1 MKINT
6 CCFTGHRILP
16 KNRIQTVKFQ
26 ATEQIKKLIV
36 QGTTYFMTGGAI
48 GFDTIAAQQILNLR
62 SEYNRIKLILAIP
75 CEDQSSKWSDED
87 KYIYENIKKD
97 ADIVIYTSKKYE
109 KDCMLKRNRYMVSN
123 SDCLIAA
130 WDGRKVGGTYYTLN
144 YAKKL
149 NKQIILLDN

>member
-1 MKINT
+1 MKT
-6 CCFTGHRILP
+6 CCFTGHRNLP
-16 KNRIQTVKFQ
+16 KNQIPIIKIKV
-26 ATEQIKKLIV
+26 TEEIKKLIM
-36 QGTTYFMTGGAI
+36 QGTTHFMAGGAI
-48 GFDTIAAQQILNLR
+48 GFDTIAAQKILDLR
-62 SEYNRIKLILAIP
+62 NDYNEIKLILAIP

-97 ADIVIYTSKKYE
+97 ADKVIYTSKKYE

>member
-1 MKINT
+1 MLKYQ
-6 CCFTGHRILP
+6 
-16 KNRIQTVKFQ
+16 IQMIESKV
-26 ATEQIKKLIV
+26 TEEIEKLIT
-36 QGTTYFMTGGAI
+36 QGVTCFITG
-48 GFDTIAAQQILNLR
+48 GFDTIAAQKVLDLR
-62 SEYNRIKLILAIP
+62 NNYNEIKLILAIP

-97 ADIVIYTSKKYE
+97 ADKVIYTSKKYE